1 MRWTRRVFA
10 TFLCLG
16 IPVLLAQS
24 PTPATTI
31 HVPVRLVTAPTLVFS
46 KEGRLIPGL
55 QRADFRVLDNN
66 RLQKV
71 VLDTVSAP
79 VSLALAVQVNRD
91 VRQYVPFIAKAGA
104 VFESVLIGESGQAAV
119 ITYGDDVSTVKPM
132 DAGDLQAALAKL
144 SANGRRARM
153 IDAGLRGVGLLQEG
167 PSSRTRIL
175 VFVGQSMDDGS
186 ESTLTS
192 LTEQADRGNVTIY
205 ALTLPELGKAFVS
218 DTFSLQGV
226 SGAELGG
233 FGAGVDL
240 GKLASVLSRS
250 GKIESSTDPFSLLT
264 AATGGTR
271 LHFRKQSEFENA
283 IAIIGAELRSAY
295 LLSYYPSSRESGY
308 HTIAIE
314 VDVPGAKVYSRAGY
328 WRAD

>member
-10 TFLCLG
+10 ILFWFD
-16 IPVLLAQS
+16 IPLLLAQS
-24 PTPATTI
+24 PAPATTI

-55 QRADFRVLDNN
+55 QQADFRVLDNN
-66 RLQKV
+66 RLQDA

-79 VSLALAVQVNRD
+79 ASLALVVQVSRD
-91 VRQYVPFIAKAGA
+91 VRQYVPFVAKAGA
-104 VFESVLIGESGQAAV
+104 VLESLLIGESGQAAV

-132 DAGDLQAALAKL
+132 DAGDLRAALEKL

-153 IDAGLRGVGLLQEG
+153 IDAGLRGVAFLKQV

-175 VFVGQSMDDGS
+175 VFVGQSVDEGS

-192 LTEQADRGNVTIY
+192 LTEEADRANATIY
-205 ALTLPELGKAFVS
+205 AVTLPEFGKAFVS

-233 FGAGVDL
+233 FRAGVDL

-250 GKIESSTDPFSLLT
+250 DKIEKSTDPFSLLA
-264 AATGGTR
+264 AATGGTQ
-271 LHFRKQSEFENA
+271 LHVRKQNEFENA
-283 IAIIGAELRSAY
+283 IAIIGTELRSAY

>member
-1 MRWTRRVFA
+1 
-10 TFLCLG
+10 
-16 IPVLLAQS
+16 
-24 PTPATTI
+24 
-31 HVPVRLVTAPTLVFS
+31 
-46 KEGRLIPGL
+46 
-55 QRADFRVLDNN
+55 
-66 RLQKV
+66 
-71 VLDTVSAP
+71 
-79 VSLALAVQVNRD
+79 
-91 VRQYVPFIAKAGA
+91 
-104 VFESVLIGESGQAAV
+104 
-119 ITYGDDVSTVKPM
+119 
-132 DAGDLQAALAKL
+132 
-144 SANGRRARM
+144 M

-233 FGAGVDL
+233 FRAGVDL

-283 IAIIGAELRSAY
+283 TAIIGAELRSAY